1 MRDLRQT
8 LGNIGRA
15 ALELVWPKQVNCQ
28 GCGDVS
34 GADREYLCAP
44 CARRLEE
51 LRAPESQRCLGCGTP
66 VEAKCVC
73 DRMPHVA
80 YSRFAFYYQG
90 PVRGVV
96 QGFKYRAVTCM
107 ADWMAEEL
115 YGLLLREDWLEEVH
129 ALVPVP
135 MPAKR
140 LASRGYNQADL
151 LAKAL
156 AEATGLPV
164 LDLLERT
171 RETPQ
176 QARLKSKERWE
187 NLRGAFRARTDAR
200 GLRLLLIDDVRTTG
214 ATLEACAEALL
225 KAHAAEAHALTFSAV
240 CRPVE
245 GEEPQGW

>member
-51 LRAPESQRCLGCGTP
+51 LRAPESQRCLGCGTGGSHASAIECRTSP
-66 VEAKCVC
+66 IPDLLFTIRARCAALCKVSNTAPLPAWRIGWQRNCMGYCCGRTGWKKCM
-73 DRMPHVA
+73 RWH
-80 YSRFAFYYQG
+80 F
-90 PVRGVV
+90 
-96 QGFKYRAVTCM
+96 
-107 ADWMAEEL
+107 
-115 YGLLLREDWLEEVH
+115 
-129 ALVPVP
+129 VP

-176 QARLKSKERWE
+176 QARLKGKERRE
-187 NLRGAFRARTDAR
+187 NLGRRAKSMQGACGF
-200 GLRLLLIDDVRTTG
+200 
-214 ATLEACAEALL
+214 C
-225 KAHAAEAHALTFSAV
+225 
-240 CRPVE
+240 
-245 GEEPQGW
+245 